1 VAASTSS
8 TITLTWPSFKTAD
21 SLSLVQYRVRASMVK
36 RGREREKEEEDLDWD
51 NSHCDAIFN
60 VPADRQVSHT
70 VTRLNP
76 ITDYILRVD
85 ARYPFVGDLS
95 FCTPI
100 DSPKVPT
107 KDLEADQQ
115 PPMAP
120 ILVYGEPPLLG
131 MEDQG
136 AQRYAKGEEM
146 FFSAVKMA
154 QASGEAK

>member
-1 VAASTSS
+1 
-8 TITLTWPSFKTAD
+8 
-21 SLSLVQYRVRASMVK
+21 MVK
-36 RGREREKEEEDLDWD
+36 RGREKEVEEEDLDWD
-51 NSHCDAIFN
+51 HAHCDAIFN
-60 VPADRQVSHT
+60 VSSERFNVSHT

-76 ITDYILRVD
+76 MTDYIMRVD
-85 ARYPFVGDLS
+85 ARYPFVGDHS

-100 DSPKVPT
+100 DSPKVLT

-136 AQRYAKGEEM
+136 AQRFARGEDM
-146 FFSAVKMA
+146 LLSALKVMTSDKEQQEDDRPWLLVRLEDRA
-154 QASGEAK
+154 LDYDLEVVD